1 MRQLVLLAT
10 WTLVGTLLVAS
21 GVFLLVPSRNAHG
34 NPWRERE
41 MASCV
46 LSDSAEVKLYQGDAG
61 GAAPNWYSIT
71 HNPEGLEPERQILYR
86 YRSPGL
92 YDLVCDSTGVI
103 IQTDGQPMTI
113 TTAQARQLRQWP
125 PDAQPHRVLRWL
137 AGGALILAGV
147 ALLWFLRPRRGDD

>member
-46 LSDSAEVKLYQGDAG
+46 LSDSAEVKLYQGDAR
-61 GAAPNWYSIT
+61 ASSATWYSVT
-71 HNPEGLEPERQILYR
+71 HNPKGLERERQIVYR

-92 YDLVCDSTGVI
+92 YDLVCDSAGLV
-103 IQTDGQPMTI
+103 IQTDGEPITI
-113 TTAQARQLRQWP
+113 STAQARQLRQWP
-125 PDAQPHRVLRWL
+125 PGEQSSRKWRWEVGGAQIL
-137 AGGALILAGV
+137 AGGT
-147 ALLWFLRPRRGDD
+147 LLCFLRPRRDD